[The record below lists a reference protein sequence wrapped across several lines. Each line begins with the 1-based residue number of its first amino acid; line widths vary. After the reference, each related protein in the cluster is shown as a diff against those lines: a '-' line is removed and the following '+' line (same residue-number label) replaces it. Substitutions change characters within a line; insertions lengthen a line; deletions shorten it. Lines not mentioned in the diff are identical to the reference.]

1 MIPRPASRARLQAL
15 VEHRTTPAAVPLVPE
30 IVLLQSGEV
39 HALWEA
45 TGREDPPYW
54 AFPWA
59 GGQALARHILDH
71 PELVGGRWVVDFA
84 TGSGLVAI
92 AAVRAGAAGVLA
104 LDRDPFCEAAVAR
117 NASLNGVSVP
127 FRAGDA
133 VGASVPWCE
142 VLLAGDVFYE
152 RGLAESA
159 LAWFR
164 CLRAGGVR
172 VLAGDACRTYAP
184 SNRIEVL
191 GWYDVPT
198 TTTIEDACLKRARV
212 LEIACQ

>member
-1 MIPRPASRARLQAL
+1 MIPEPAFRARSLAL
-15 VEHRTTPAAVPLVPE
+15 VERQTTPATVPLVPE
-30 IVLLQSGEV
+30 IVLLQSGELD
-39 HALWEA
+39 ALWQA

-71 PELVGGRWVVDFA
+71 PEIVRGRWVVDFA
-84 TGSGLVAI
+84 SGSGLVAI

-104 LDRDPFCEAAVAR
+104 LDRDPFCEAAVAQ
-117 NASLNGVSVP
+117 NAALNGVSVP

-133 VGASVPWCE
+133 VGANLPRCD

-159 LAWFR
+159 LAFFR
-164 CLRAGGVR
+164 SLRAGGVR
-172 VLAGDACRTYAP
+172 VLAGDGCRAYAP
-184 SNRIEVL
+184 RNRFEVL

-198 TTTIEDACLKRARV
+198 SEIIEDARLRRARV
-212 LEIACQ
+212 LEIVCQ